1 MRSFELVG
9 LDILAEIKH
18 EKKGE
23 TEDIIPYLFR
33 TQYTDKQVVNTTHL
47 STTTQVDKR

>member
-23 TEDIIPYLFR
+23 TEDIIPYHSGHSIQISR
-33 TQYTDKQVVNTTHL
+33 W
-47 STTTQVDKR
+47 

>member
-23 TEDIIPYLFR
+23 TEDIIPYLFQ
-33 TQYTDKQVVNTTHL
+33 TQYTDK
-47 STTTQVDKR
+47 